1 MASTRHPSLCRSI
14 GREEYKECFRDDLNK
29 KSPMG
34 LFLLDEFIACVIDFC
49 KVKLLPLHYL
59 GFIILHIG
67 S

>member
-29 KSPMG
+29 KSPIGWDSFYWMSS
-34 LFLLDEFIACVIDFC
+34 LPELLIFVKSNFC
-49 KVKLLPLHYL
+49 HC
-59 GFIILHIG
+59 IISG